1 MNLFQTLKEL
11 DITAIEFIEAPNM
24 LTDSAKILF
33 ILTFKAINK
42 ARKHHAMRARRGA
55 GLTDRGLLK

>member
-1 MNLFQTLKEL
+1 MNLFQTLREL
-11 DITAIEFIEAPNM
+11 DITAIEFMEAPDM

-33 ILTFKAINK
+33 ILIFKAFKK
-42 ARKHHAMRARRGA
+42 ARKYHAMQARRA